1 MKLTIT
7 IEMDNAAFDPPE
19 LEVARIL
26 RDVAQRLD
34 DGQRLSPDD
43 WFPALRDVNGNLV
56 GTVLA
61 D

>member
-7 IEMDNAAFDPPE
+7 IEMDNAAFDPRE

-26 RDVAQRLD
+26 REVAQQLD
-34 DGQRLSPDD
+34 DGRQLDD
-43 WFPALRDVNGNLV
+43 WFPALRDVNGNLC
-56 GTVLA
+56 GTVHV